1 MTLEPPQQQRAC
13 VTCQSETTYEY
24 KGQPRWHRTPDG
36 SYQCH
41 ACYST
46 KSKKVQPDELG
57 RRIAETKS
65 AVAKAVTAEDP
76 QAIETKKRM
85 EQARQEVNDATDAEA
100 MRKACKRFTNYIEP
114 IMRKEKEAKQV
125 A

>member
-1 MTLEPPQQQRAC
+1 LTLEPPQQQRAC

-24 KGQPRWHRTPDG
+24 KGHPRWHRTPDG

-46 KSKKVQPDELG
+46 KSKKIQPDELG

-65 AVAKAVTAEDP
+65 AVAKAVTAE
-76 QAIETKKRM
+76 ELRH
-85 EQARQEVNDATDAEA
+85 
-100 MRKACKRFTNYIEP
+100 ACKSFTNYIEARK
-114 IMRKEKEAKQV
+114 RKEKEAAKV